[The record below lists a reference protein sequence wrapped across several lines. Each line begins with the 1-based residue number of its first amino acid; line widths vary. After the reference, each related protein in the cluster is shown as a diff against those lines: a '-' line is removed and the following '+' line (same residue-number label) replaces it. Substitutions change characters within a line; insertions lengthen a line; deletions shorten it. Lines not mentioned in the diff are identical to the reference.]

1 MNRISISVGIKYP
14 SSWFSKRS
22 IIYWCFN
29 TPLDTRT
36 LDLDKNEYMDIY
48 NFGPYDMKYIEKGN
62 AKVAHTIPLVDGAFS
77 KRSRLWSN
85 KGTIQ
90 PSVLQIIHNT
100 ELRNHALGGINMHL
114 SS

>member
-1 MNRISISVGIKYP
+1 
-14 SSWFSKRS
+14 
-22 IIYWCFN
+22 
-29 TPLDTRT
+29 